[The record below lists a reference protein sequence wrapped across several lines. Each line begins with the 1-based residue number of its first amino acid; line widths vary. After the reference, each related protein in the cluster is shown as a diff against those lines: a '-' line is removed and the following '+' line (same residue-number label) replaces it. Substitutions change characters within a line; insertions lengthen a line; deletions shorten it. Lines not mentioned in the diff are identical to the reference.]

1 MKDKL
6 KTYWRSLP
14 PERKRRA
21 TVSFI
26 AGIVILFG
34 LLAYELRG
42 TPLNI
47 DKHQAK
53 EKSISLKPTELE
65 RSVYLE
71 SKKEAERMARRLSEF
86 ERRMND
92 RLTAFQREME
102 KRPAVESKPASIA
115 RHPLPKP
122 PGAAVGR
129 GERMG
134 GRPLGPSRHLPPP
147 PPPRLKKEREGPE
160 FIGGIGFVS
169 APVAKEK
176 AEPNSANKK
185 KEETIYLPPSFME
198 ASLISGLDAP
208 TVENAKGNPMP
219 ALLRVKAPAVL
230 PNKVKANLKGCFV
243 IASGY
248 GDLAAERAYLR
259 LDTLSCISKNGG
271 SVIDQRVKG
280 FVVDD
285 DGKIGLRGRVVSKMG
300 STIARSMVAG
310 FFGGVGDALRLS
322 GTTTSTSALGVTRTY
337 DTGKLAEIGVGS
349 GLGQAAKEIQKF
361 YLELARQTMPV
372 IEVGATK
379 QVTLVIQEGADLTIR
394 DACVGVERGCAG

>member
-1 MKDKL
+1 MKEKL
-6 KTYWRSLP
+6 KAYWRSLP

-21 TVSFI
+21 TVSLI

-42 TPLNI
+42 TPLDDI
-47 DKHQAK
+47 THKTK

-65 RSVYLE
+65 RSAYLE
-71 SKKEAERMARRLSEF
+71 SKKEAERVARRLSEF

-102 KRPAVESKPASIA
+102 KRPDAEPIPANITPQ
-115 RHPLPKP
+115 PLPKP
-122 PGAAVGR
+122 PGATAVGR

-134 GRPLGPSRHLPPP
+134 GRPLGPSRPLPPP
-147 PPPRLKKEREGPE
+147 PPPRLKKDQEGPE
-160 FIGGIGFVS
+160 YVGGIEFVS
-169 APVAKEK
+169 APAAKEK
-176 AEPNSANKK
+176 PGEKTADKK

-230 PNKVKANLKGCFV
+230 PNRVKANLKGCFV

-271 SVIDQRVKG
+271 SVIDQQVKG
-280 FVVDD
+280 FVVDV

-310 FFGGVGDALRLS
+310 FFGGVGDVLRLS
-322 GTTTSTSALGVTRTY
+322 GTTTSTSALGTTQMY
-337 DTGKLAEIGVGS
+337 DTEKLAEIGIGS

-379 QVTLVIQEGADLTIR
+379 QVTLVIQEGADLKIR
-394 DACVGVERGCAG
+394 DACVGVEEGCG